1 MIIIVCYIHIR
12 IFFKITQVFQDLIKE
27 YKWKEYAV
35 LYDNADGLIRMNRLL
50 KLPNLSTISA
60 MIFHL
65 GSGPNFRYAC
75 ANHINKSFLIRACV
89 HAQATFVKQ
98 SYYAPVLLFSPAV
111 NARKY
116 RDDLRYDCLDMK
128 RTSLA
133 QPHMSLL
140 PRFFLKIRAI

>member
-1 MIIIVCYIHIR
+1 M
-12 IFFKITQVFQDLIKE
+12 
-27 YKWKEYAV
+27 
-35 LYDNADGLIRMNRLL
+35 
-50 KLPNLSTISA
+50 
-60 MIFHL
+60 
-65 GSGPNFRYAC
+65 
-75 ANHINKSFLIRACV
+75 

-128 RTSLA
+128 QTSLA

-140 PRFFLKIRAI
+140 PTFFSEDTSHPKINETRFTCRQTMKEVKISGYKNIIIDCSYDILESVLKQAQQVGIMTEKHRVIIASLVRYHIPL